1 MIRVQPDEGIT
12 LHVDAKVPGQT
23 LDLQTVAM
31 DFKYDEAFA
40 QTPSTGYET
49 LLYDALTGDQT
60 LFHRADSTEVSW
72 RAVMPMLE
80 AWPSQAAPVGLRGR
94 IVGARSRARTARARR
109 PHVAASVTHVPM
121 ARGAVLRL
129 APTAEALAHAA
140 ASEVLAV
147 LEAAMAW
154 RGEAHLALAGGRTPA
169 ALYRVLATLPF
180 GGWSHVHVWF
190 GDERA
195 VPPEHADSNYRM
207 ARETLLSAVPIPEGH
222 VHRMAGECP
231 PASAASDYDLSLRAL
246 AARQERP
253 APAFDLLLL
262 GMGADAH
269 TASLFPGS
277 PLLSEGDP
285 ASPKPAG
292 EGGPSDRPETFAAA
306 VYVPAMDT
314 WRVTITP
321 ATIRAARTVI
331 VLVSGADKYRGAATR
346 AR

>member
-1 MIRVQPDEGIT
+1 
-12 LHVDAKVPGQT
+12 
-23 LDLQTVAM
+23 
-31 DFKYDEAFA
+31 
-40 QTPSTGYET
+40 
-49 LLYDALTGDQT
+49 
-60 LFHRADSTEVSW
+60 
-72 RAVMPMLE
+72 
-80 AWPSQAAPVGLRGR
+80 
-94 IVGARSRARTARARR
+94 
-109 PHVAASVTHVPM
+109 VTIVPM

-180 GGWSHVHVWF
+180 EGWSHLHVWF
-190 GDERA
+190 GDERD

-207 ARETLLSAVPIPEGH
+207 ARETLLSAVPIPDGQ
-222 VHRMAGECP
+222 VHRMAGECA

-246 AARQERP
+246 AGRQERP
-253 APAFDLLLL
+253 APTFDLLLL

-277 PLLSEGDP
+277 PLLEQGTGNREQGTGNRQPGTGNREPATGRSAGPPGNIDATIEGIG
-285 ASPKPAG
+285 A
-292 EGGPSDRPETFAAA
+292 TFAAA
-306 VYVPAMDT
+306 VYAPAMER

-321 ATIRAARTVI
+321 ATIRAARTVF
-331 VLVSGADKYRGAATR
+331 VLVAGADKHAALRRVLGESPALADAPVTLLHDVPGDVAWFVDR
-346 AR
+346 AALFGG